1 MRAPSEMSH
10 QNTPVHF
17 PIKELFY
24 TLWTPSDTIIYKI
37 ADSQRYSGDI
47 CIKWMWQGTE
57 QVSRWR
63 AEFGESLI
71 EITNTQVGEKTP
83 KITTF
88 WLFGARR
95 HW

>member
-1 MRAPSEMSH
+1 MRANSEMSH

-37 ADSQRYSGDI
+37 ADSQSYSADI

-57 QVSRWR
+57 QGSRWR
-63 AEFGESLI
+63 EEFGESVI
-71 EITNTQVGEKTP
+71 EITNTQVGEKTS